1 MDQKV
6 VDRILDIQ
14 EAVQCDV
21 TLMKEYQ
28 EYHAQFLAMLDE
40 LEPAHQNTLMN
51 YLGVCIEIYMRMM
64 EAAIK

>member
-1 MDQKV
+1 MEQKV

-28 EYHAQFLAMLDE
+28 EYHAEFLAMLSE
-40 LEPAHQNTLMN
+40 LEPAHQNTLM
-51 YLGVCIEIYMRMM
+51 GVCIEIYLRMM